1 MSKFG
6 KGDKVININ
15 TKEKGFVI
23 EVYPMRR
30 GRQLYKVKYDDRE
43 NDENSIYLMP
53 DVDLTDPFER
63 IRQNI
68 YGHYTEY
75 LKGNTSFKIQSS
87 NNSTISS
94 LKASRTLFRAYQFK
108 PLLKYLNSDS
118 KRLLIADEVGL
129 GKTIEA
135 GHIMLE
141 LKARGEFHNA
151 LVICPMSLRAKW
163 TTELNE
169 KFGLE
174 FMDIDKKVLIIAE
187 RFSLSDWILISDD
200 LTPQFIRRVVY
211 SSHQFSVVFKD
222 GPLSELRE
230 ALSAV
235 NRHTRYLSQRA
246 LETIITQQQQEEE
259 IPSILTQTETEI
271 VKAIALGKTT
281 KEIAAE
287 RFSSIHTVTTHRKNI
302 FRKLGINT
310 AHEAVKYALRA
321 GLIDPS
327 EFYI

>member
-1 MSKFG
+1 MRNYILADNQELTRFALESLLPKDEGTEIFRAF
-6 KGDKVININ
+6 DKAGLVALL
-15 TKEKGFVI
+15 KEHESAV
-23 EVYPMRR
+23 VLLDY
-30 GRQLYKVKYDDRE
+30 
-43 NDENSIYLMP
+43 
-53 DVDLTDPFER
+53 
-63 IRQNI
+63 
-68 YGHYTEY
+68 
-75 LKGNTSFKIQSS
+75 
-87 NNSTISS
+87 
-94 LKASRTLFRAYQFK
+94 TLFDF
-108 PLLKYLNSDS
+108 
-118 KRLLIADEVGL
+118 ADEDQL
-129 GKTIEA
+129 
-135 GHIMLE
+135 
-141 LKARGEFHNA
+141 
-151 LVICPMSLRAKW
+151 
-163 TTELNE
+163 
-169 KFGLE
+169 
-174 FMDIDKKVLIIAE
+174 LIIAE

-222 GPLSELRE
+222 GPLSEIRE
-230 ALSAV
+230 ALNAV

-246 LETIITQQQQEEE
+246 LETIITQQQQEDET
-259 IPSILTQTETEI
+259 PSILTQTETEI